1 MSERLLRRKEVE
13 DRVGLARSTIYE
25 MMSKGQFPKPV
36 KLGLRAVR
44 WREDDVDAWIA
55 ARIAERNAA

>member
-13 DRVGLARSTIYE
+13 DRVGLSRSTIYE

-44 WREDDVDAWIA
+44 WREEDVDAWIA